1 MGYIKI
7 PEYTQTTI
15 PNIKTNNFCCTTF
28 LLIKGAIFIIDV
40 CAVHYPVKLAALS
53 TGQRSMTKLARILFH
68 RIMTHQRHRFILYKW
83 E

>member
-15 PNIKTNNFCCTTF
+15 PYIRTNNFCCTTF
-28 LLIKGAIFIIDV
+28 LLIKGSIFIIDV
-40 CAVHYPVKLAALS
+40 CAVHYPVTLAALP
-53 TGQRSMTKLARILFH
+53 TGQRSLTLSSRVFCS
-68 RIMTHQRHRFILYKW
+68 T